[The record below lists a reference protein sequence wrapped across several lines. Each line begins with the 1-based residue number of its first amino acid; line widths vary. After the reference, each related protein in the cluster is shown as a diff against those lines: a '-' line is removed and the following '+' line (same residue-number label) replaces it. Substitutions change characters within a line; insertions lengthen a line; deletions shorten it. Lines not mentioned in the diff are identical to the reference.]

1 MCASGT
7 VAMNG
12 GRSASRA
19 ELFTMGVCCFDAV
32 RVSGV
37 CFSKTQGSTLTDG
50 NLKAGQL
57 FVDVC
62 HSGMGWGPWS
72 TKRKLRCVTLVSKTD
87 PWGMISNAHST

>member
-7 VAMNG
+7 LAMKG
-12 GRSASRA
+12 RRSAFRA

-37 CFSKTQGSTLTDG
+37 CFSKTQGSKLADC

-57 FVDVC
+57 FVDMC

-72 TKRKLRCVTLVSKTD
+72 AKES
-87 PWGMISNAHST
+87 SNGSPLFPKPIPGG